1 MVSRGLIGLARKQ
14 FTYQSKPLVDT
25 SSYWKG
31 CIKIAPSLLH
41 YYCPMARDTRPMFGL
56 SLGFLPMLT
65 TTQAPWNFW
74 HRSYHV
80 WTNLDRCMDVAG
92 LFKTLELNRPL
103 SSNSF
108 FFSAKTT
115 FAFFSSPPFF
125 LLALFFFL
133 LSFSFLVWFAAY
145 RAQKTCLLVLFH
157 LNGCNFRLVRFQ
169 KIGSIHIHLH
179 RANFKNVFR
188 CALKLWNI
196 TYNTIKFTYRYII
209 TIPRKNYRKKLR
221 LHTVISKR
229 WKTLK
234 FSKPNSYKK
243 SLVKK

>member
-41 YYCPMARDTRPMFGL
+41 YYCPMARDTHPMFGL

-65 TTQAPWNFW
+65 TTQAPWNFR

-80 WTNLDRCMDVAG
+80 LTNLDRCMDVAG

-108 FFSAKTT
+108 FFFRQKQPLLFSILLLSSSTL
-115 FAFFSSPPFF
+115 FFFF
-125 LLALFFFL
+125 FFFL
-133 LSFSFLVWFAAY
+133 LSFSFLLWFCSLS
-145 RAQKTCLLVLFH
+145 QKNCLLVLFH
-157 LNGCNFRLVRFQ
+157 SNGCKFRLVRFQ
-169 KIGSIHIHLH
+169 KIGSIHIHLY

-188 CALKLWNI
+188 SALKLWNT
-196 TYNTIKFTYRYII
+196 TYNTIKFTYIYI
-209 TIPRKNYRKKLR
+209 
-221 LHTVISKR
+221 
-229 WKTLK
+229 
-234 FSKPNSYKK
+234 
-243 SLVKK
+243 

>member
-41 YYCPMARDTRPMFGL
+41 YYCPMARDTHPMFGL

-65 TTQAPWNFW
+65 TTQAPWNFR

-80 WTNLDRCMDVAG
+80 LTNLDRCMDVAG

-108 FFSAKTT
+108 FFSGKNNLC
-115 FAFFSSPPFF
+115 FFLFSSFLPPRSFFFFFFSFPFHF
-125 LLALFFFL
+125 LCD
-133 LSFSFLVWFAAY
+133 FAAY
-145 RAQKTCLLVLFH
+145 RKKTVSWF
-157 LNGCNFRLVRFQ
+157 FFTQ
-169 KIGSIHIHLH
+169 MA
-179 RANFKNVFR
+179 ANFAWFVFKKS
-188 CALKLWNI
+188 A
-196 TYNTIKFTYRYII
+196 RYIFI
-209 TIPRKNYRKKLR
+209 Y
-221 LHTVISKR
+221 TVQISKM
-229 WKTLK
+229 
-234 FSKPNSYKK
+234 FSEAP
-243 SLVKK
+243 

>member
-41 YYCPMARDTRPMFGL
+41 YYCPMARDTHPMFGL

-65 TTQAPWNFW
+65 TTQAPWNFR

-80 WTNLDRCMDVAG
+80 LTNLDRCMDVAG

-108 FFSAKTT
+108 FFSKNNLC
-115 FAFFSSPPFF
+115 FFLFSSFLPPRSFFSPFLF
-125 LLALFFFL
+125 ISCVILQLIGRKKPVFWFFFTQM
-133 LSFSFLVWFAAY
+133 A
-145 RAQKTCLLVLFH
+145 
-157 LNGCNFRLVRFQ
+157 
-169 KIGSIHIHLH
+169 
-179 RANFKNVFR
+179 ANFAWFLFKKS
-188 CALKLWNI
+188 A
-196 TYNTIKFTYRYII
+196 RYIFI
-209 TIPRKNYRKKLR
+209 YTMQ
-221 LHTVISKR
+221 ISKM
-229 WKTLK
+229 
-234 FSKPNSYKK
+234 FSDAP
-243 SLVKK
+243 

>member
-41 YYCPMARDTRPMFGL
+41 YYCPMARDTHPMFGL

-65 TTQAPWNFW
+65 KTQAPWNFW

-80 WTNLDRCMDVAG
+80 LTNLDRCNDVAG

-103 SSNSF
+103 SSNSSFFSGKNNLCFFLFSSFLPF
-108 FFSAKTT
+108 FFS
-115 FAFFSSPPFF
+115 FPFHF
-125 LLALFFFL
+125 LCD
-133 LSFSFLVWFAAY
+133 FAAY
-145 RAQKTCLLVLFH
+145 RKKTCLLVRFH
-157 LNGCNFRLVRFQ
+157 SNGCKFRLVPFQ
-169 KIGSIHIHLH
+169 KIGSIPIHLY

-188 CALKLWNI
+188 SALKLWNT
-196 TYNTIKFTYRYII
+196 TYNTIKFTYIYI
-209 TIPRKNYRKKLR
+209 
-221 LHTVISKR
+221 
-229 WKTLK
+229 
-234 FSKPNSYKK
+234 
-243 SLVKK
+243 

>member
-25 SSYWKG
+25 SSYREG

-41 YYCPMARDTRPMFGL
+41 YYCPMARDTHPMFGL

-80 WTNLDRCMDVAG
+80 LTNLDRCMDVAG

-108 FFSAKTT
+108 FFFRQKQPLL
-115 FAFFSSPPFF
+115 FSLF
-125 LLALFFFL
+125 LLSSSSLFFF
-133 LSFSFLVWFAAY
+133 FFFPFPFHFLCDFAAY
-145 RAQKTCLLVLFH
+145 RKKPVFWFFFTQMA
-157 LNGCNFRLVRFQ
+157 
-169 KIGSIHIHLH
+169 
-179 RANFKNVFR
+179 ANFAWFVFKKS
-188 CALKLWNI
+188 A
-196 TYNTIKFTYRYII
+196 RYIFI
-209 TIPRKNYRKKLR
+209 Y
-221 LHTVISKR
+221 TVQISKV
-229 WKTLK
+229 
-234 FSKPNSYKK
+234 FSEAP
-243 SLVKK
+243 

>member
-41 YYCPMARDTRPMFGL
+41 YYCPMARDTQPMFGL

-65 TTQAPWNFW
+65 TTQAPSNFW

-80 WTNLDRCMDVAG
+80 LTNLDRCMDVAW

-108 FFSAKTT
+108 FFGKNYLC
-115 FAFFSSPPFF
+115 FFLFSSFLPPRS
-125 LLALFFFL
+125 FFFL
-133 LSFSFLVWFAAY
+133 LSFSFLVWLAAY

-157 LNGCNFRLVRFQ
+157 LNGCIFRLVRIQ

-221 LHTVISKR
+221 SHTVILKR
-229 WKTLK
+229 
-234 FSKPNSYKK
+234 
-243 SLVKK
+243 

>member
-14 FTYQSKPLVDT
+14 FTYQSKPLMDT

-31 CIKIAPSLLH
+31 CIRIAPSLLH
-41 YYCPMARDTRPMFGL
+41 YYCPMARDTHPMFGL

-80 WTNLDRCMDVAG
+80 LTNLDRCMDVAG

-108 FFSAKTT
+108 FFFRQKQPLL
-115 FAFFSSPPFF
+115 FS
-125 LLALFFFL
+125 LLLLSSSSLFFFFFFSPFL
-133 LSFSFLVWFAAY
+133 FISCVILQLIVKNLSLGSFSLKWLQISLGSFS
-145 RAQKTCLLVLFH
+145 K
-157 LNGCNFRLVRFQ
+157 NRLDTYSFIPCKFQ
-169 KIGSIHIHLH
+169 KCFQKRLKTMKYNLQHNKIYIYTHLILQYQE
-179 RANFKNVFR
+179 K
-188 CALKLWNI
+188 
-196 TYNTIKFTYRYII
+196 TIE
-209 TIPRKNYRKKLR
+209 KKLR

-229 WKTLK
+229 
-234 FSKPNSYKK
+234 
-243 SLVKK
+243 